1 MVSIYYCFTATPVL
15 ISGSVVYLAWDVIN
29 GKTNSAL
36 QSALQLTIHP
46 PTPPPQA
53 PTLQPDS
60 GFREYIQRLIT
71 TTAVSQSVV
80 VVALFYLYKARAHL
94 QRLLLVGDIVDQP
107 MAYGM
112 CAASLMLGNK
122 FLDDNTYT
130 SRTWATLSGYTL
142 WDINDCERKLL
153 QALDFQLNIT
163 LQEYNDWWRFLSMYT
178 PSEIGTF
185 GKASLINVSTSRP
198 LTAESWAPI
207 MPVNRRIARIETSSR
222 PASRKRSRTDDEI
235 DMPNKRST
243 ISIQSQQTHVPTSQA
258 VVYQPMPGLPTGQ
271 QVSVATMQEH
281 LPLQTYPFA
290 FGNGGIMQV
299 SQNQDLRHWIVH

>member
-1 MVSIYYCFTATPVL
+1 VTSVL
-15 ISGSVVYLAWDVIN
+15 ISGLTVYLAWDVIN

-53 PTLQPDS
+53 PTLHPDS
-60 GFREYIQRLIT
+60 AFREYIQRLIT

-94 QRLLLVGDIVDQP
+94 QRLLLMGDTVDQP

-178 PSEIGTF
+178 PSEMSSCGYVTTN
-185 GKASLINVSTSRP
+185 NVSTSRP
-198 LTAESWAPI
+198 LSAESWAPI

-222 PASRKRSRTDDEI
+222 PASRKRSRADDEV
-235 DMPNKRST
+235 DMPNKRSA
-243 ISIQSQQTHVPTSQA
+243 ISTQTRQTQAPSSQA
-258 VVYQPMPGLPTGQ
+258 AVYQPMLGPPSAN
-271 QVSVATMQEH
+271 QVFMPTMQEH
-281 LPLQTYPFA
+281 LPLQSYPFA

-299 SQNQDLRHWIVH
+299 SQDHDLRHSAVR